1 MVLTL
6 LKYENYTAHQSRVY
20 LALAKRTSLQCSLQ
34 LVFVLQ
40 NGNGDFRYLIT
51 KSFLF
56 SLAEGVVGIIYDMQ
70 VKLSGLPKSYCTPL
84 WGCV

>member
-1 MVLTL
+1 MYLRIYKLLNNAKVNKGKGLIQVSCVMVLTL

-40 NGNGDFRYLIT
+40 NGNGEFRYLIT
-51 KSFLF
+51 K
-56 SLAEGVVGIIYDMQ
+56 
-70 VKLSGLPKSYCTPL
+70 
-84 WGCV
+84 